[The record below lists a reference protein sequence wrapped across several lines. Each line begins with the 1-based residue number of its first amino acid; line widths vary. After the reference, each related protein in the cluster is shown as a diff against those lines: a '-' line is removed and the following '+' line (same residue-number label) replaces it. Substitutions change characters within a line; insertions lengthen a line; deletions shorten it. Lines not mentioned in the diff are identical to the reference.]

1 MAALAIWCAPFIE
14 DTKVGEVQ
22 GGRKTGDKEEGGGI
36 EFVKGVYEELK
47 EACEM
52 IRENGSKRSQGVLVC
67 LFFFFSFLFFSGV
80 VMRLHIDS
88 CCSRFCLIWCPID
101 TLKYLG
107 KHLRLRGCW

>member
-1 MAALAIWCAPFIE
+1 MVWVQTFSAAVSMAALAIWCAPFIE

-22 GGRKTGDKEEGGGI
+22 GGKKTGEKKEEDRGV

-67 LFFFFSFLFFSGV
+67 LFSFYSV
-80 VMRLHIDS
+80 VYA
-88 CCSRFCLIWCPID
+88 D
-101 TLKYLG
+101 TL
-107 KHLRLRGCW
+107 C

>member
-22 GGRKTGDKEEGGGI
+22 GGRKAGGEKEGGGSV

-67 LFFFFSFLFFSGV
+67 LSFLFFSFSASCADTHLWV
-80 VMRLHIDS
+80 VVAPD
-88 CCSRFCLIWCPID
+88 FA
-101 TLKYLG
+101 
-107 KHLRLRGCW
+107 

>member
-1 MAALAIWCAPFIE
+1 MARAWMVWVQTFSAAVSMAALAIWCAPFIE

-22 GGRKTGDKEEGGGI
+22 GGKKTGEKKEEGGGV

-67 LFFFFSFLFFSGV
+67 LFSFYSV
-80 VMRLHIDS
+80 VYA
-88 CCSRFCLIWCPID
+88 D
-101 TLKYLG
+101 TL
-107 KHLRLRGCW
+107 C